1 MLRSILNSDNL
12 YEIESAQIW
21 GRNQFKRT
29 PATPT
34 PPTSPIHREMCTST
48 YRVGIVL
55 SNGGCVQW
63 VLRDGDQ
70 HSGSLVAALPCHR
83 QLQDI
88 LHTDVQSRSAEKMRA
103 APQTSPHFTHKALG
117 DLETVLKFF
126 VSFVWVSVAVASGL

>member
-1 MLRSILNSDNL
+1 MKQCLHRFG
-12 YEIESAQIW
+12 SAISS
-21 GRNQFKRT
+21 
-29 PATPT
+29 AALLL
-34 PPTSPIHREMCTST
+34 PPHPPPIHREVCTFT

-70 HSGSLVAALPCHR
+70 HSGSLVATLPCHR

-88 LHTDVQSRSAEKMRA
+88 LHTDIQSRSAEKMRA
-103 APQTSPHFTHKALG
+103 APQTSPHFTHKASG

-126 VSFVWVSVAVASGL
+126 VSFVWVSVAIASGP